1 MNTQT
6 FDPKDAVH
14 QHYITIG
21 GCLTR
26 LKKIKINPEY
36 KTAHPDYNETLDKNI
51 ISLNL
56 REVAR
61 LRKKYPD
68 IFSRTRTRQTRL
80 KI

>member
-1 MNTQT
+1 MINIQI
-6 FDPKDAVH
+6 FNPKEAVH

-26 LKKIKINPEY
+26 LKKAKGD
-36 KTAHPDYNETLDKNI
+36 PDYNSTLDKNI
-51 ISLNL
+51 MSLNL
-56 REVAR
+56 KAVTR

-68 IFSRTRTRQTRL
+68 VFSRTRTRQTRL